1 MEYLSTKMLT
11 NFKQKWYSHYGGGM
25 GFFIDVRTVEKACSF
40 HRQRHKE
47 VGSFYGAAGKTC
59 RRFQN
64 I

>member
-1 MEYLSTKMLT
+1 
-11 NFKQKWYSHYGGGM
+11 M